1 MGRIDC
7 EWGRSAGKV
16 GIGSKKAKTEK
27 PRDSSI
33 ILLLRNK
40 GLGEN
45 KRNREES
52 RKQYFQGSRNS
63 KK

>member
-1 MGRIDC
+1 MGRIDR

-16 GIGSKKAKTEK
+16 GVGSKKAKTEK

-33 ILLLRNK
+33 ILLFRNK
-40 GLGEN
+40 GLGGN

-52 RKQYFQGSRNS
+52 QKQFFLGSRNS

>member
-7 EWGRSAGKV
+7 ECGRSAGKV

-33 ILLLRNK
+33 ILLFRNK

-45 KRNREES
+45 KETEKRVES
-52 RKQYFQGSRNS
+52 SFF
-63 KK
+63 